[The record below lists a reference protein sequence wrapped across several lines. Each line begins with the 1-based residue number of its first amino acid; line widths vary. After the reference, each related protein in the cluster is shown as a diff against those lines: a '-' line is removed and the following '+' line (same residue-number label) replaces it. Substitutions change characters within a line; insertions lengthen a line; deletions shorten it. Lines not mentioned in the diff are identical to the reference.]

1 MFKGLRGR
9 LALIGG
15 ITVFCAWLIFDRGI
29 TYGLD
34 LQGGTYLLLEVQDP
48 NNALDAAAREDATNR
63 ALTVVRTRT
72 DEMGVAE
79 PTIQK
84 SGTDRIVVEL
94 PGATPEEQQRAKD
107 VIQRSAFLQFQI
119 VRPISDIAASLA
131 RIDRAVVAS
140 GIQIDSSPSADSA
153 DSAAPDLGLFTTPD
167 SAAADS
173 TAAADSVDA
182 DGALA
187 AAESDT
193 TATPLSAQPFTSRLQ
208 NGSSRGDGVFLVAAA
223 DVPVVDQFLALPA
236 VQSALPRNVVLRWGP
251 AEDASVQGYRFL
263 YLLDRE
269 PLITGTY
276 LQDAQAQR
284 DPQMGRPLVTFEFDR
299 RGGRIFERGT
309 GANVNNLMAIVLDDE
324 VVSAPVINSQI
335 GMRGQIE
342 MGGNSMEE
350 ASDLALVL
358 RAGALPAPIEI
369 IEEQAIGP
377 TLGSDSVAAGLRAGI
392 VGLIAVIIMVV
403 GYYRFSGLLAV
414 VGLSVYVLILL
425 GAMASLG
432 AALTF
437 PGIAGLV
444 LSIGMALDAN
454 VLIFERIREELD
466 AGQSVRKAIDE
477 GFHNAMSAIIDG
489 HVTTII
495 SSVILF
501 YVGTGPV
508 RGFAVTLGI
517 GVAASLF
524 SAVFVVRTLY
534 MLYLERGGSQAQTLS
549 I

>member
-9 LALIGG
+9 FALILG
-15 ITVFCAWLIFDRGI
+15 IVALCVWLILVKGI

-34 LQGGTYLLLEVQDP
+34 LQGGTYMLLEVQDP
-48 NNALDAAAREDATNR
+48 TNALDDAAREAATDR
-63 ALTVVRTRT
+63 ALTVIRTRT
-72 DEMGVAE
+72 DELGVAE
-79 PTIQK
+79 PSIQK
-84 SGTDRIVVEL
+84 SGADRIVVEL

-119 VRPISDIAASLA
+119 VRPLADIVSSLA
-131 RIDRAVVAS
+131 RIDRAIVESGVQVAASTVADTSTAAS
-140 GIQIDSSPSADSA
+140 GLD
-153 DSAAPDLGLFTTPD
+153 LFTTPD
-167 SAAADS
+167 STATDS
-173 TAAADSVDA
+173 TAAEDSIGSTD
-182 DGALA
+182 ALA
-187 AAESDT
+187 ATTDT
-193 TATPLSAQPFTSRLQ
+193 TSTEPAAQPFTSKLQ
-208 NGSSRGDGVFLVAAA
+208 NASGRGDAVFVVATA
-223 DVPVVDQFLALPA
+223 DVPSIDQYLAMPA
-236 VQSALPRNVVLRWGP
+236 VQSALPRNAVLRWGT
-251 AEDASVQGYRFL
+251 ANDTTLQGYRYL
-263 YLLDRE
+263 YLLDSE
-269 PLITGTY
+269 PLITGAY
-276 LQDAQAQR
+276 LEDAQAQR
-284 DPQMGRPLVTFEFDR
+284 DPQMGQPMVTFEFDR

-309 GANVNNLMAIVLDDE
+309 GANVNKLMAIVLDDE
-324 VVSAPVINSQI
+324 VVSAPNIVTQI
-335 GMRGQIE
+335 GMRGQIT
-342 MGGNSMEE
+342 MAGSSMQE

-377 TLGSDSVAAGLRAGI
+377 TLGSDSVDAGLLAGI
-392 VGLIAVIIMVV
+392 VGLAAVILMVV
-403 GYYRFSGLLAV
+403 GYYRFSGFLAV
-414 VGLSVYVLILL
+414 IGLSVYVLMLL

-454 VLIFERIREELD
+454 VLIFERIREEIAD
-466 AGQSVRKAIDE
+466 GHSVRKAIDA

-495 SSVILF
+495 SAAILF
-501 YVGTGPV
+501 YIGTGPV

-524 SAVFVVRTLY
+524 SAVFVVRTLF
-534 MLYLERGGSQAQTLS
+534 MLYLERTGSRAQTLS